1 MHRDRIKWNEKYRR
15 QDYPTEPSRILK
27 DFFSMA
33 LGGTALDLAAGS
45 GRNALFLAE
54 RGFAVDAV
62 DISEEGLALFAG
74 RHPGIRPIC
83 ADLDTFD
90 IPIERYDLILNILFL
105 NRRLFPQIREGLRP
119 GGMLIFETLIEMPG
133 GAGHGERCRDYFLRP
148 NELLHSFLS
157 LRILH
162 YREEYD
168 TGQDEHRRLASLV
181 AVRPHGHFTSRGGCS
196 RAASGHEAVLP

>member
-1 MHRDRIKWNEKYRR
+1 MLRDRIKWNEKYRQ
-15 QDYPTEPSRILK
+15 QDYPTEPSGIVK

-33 LGGTALDLAAGS
+33 PGRMALDIAAGS

-54 RGFAVDAV
+54 HGFVVDAV
-62 DISEEGLALFAG
+62 DIAEDGLALFAG
-74 RHPGIRPIC
+74 RHPAIRPIC

-90 IPIERYDLILNILFL
+90 IPGERYDLILNVLYL

-119 GGMLIFETLIEMPG
+119 GGLLIFETLLQPPE
-133 GAGHGERCRDYFLRP
+133 GAPHHDHCRDYFLRD

-162 YREEYD
+162 YHEECG
-168 TGQDEHRRLASLV
+168 TAQGEPRRLASLV
-181 AVRPHGHFTSRGGCS
+181 ALRT
-196 RAASGHEAVLP
+196 